1 MSDAFADAIKLQQQ
15 MLDAQKASI
24 ADTRATLEQASRDIA
39 EANLEAMKAWARV
52 WNVWL

>member
-1 MSDAFADAIKLQQQ
+1 MSDAFADAIKLQRR

-24 ADTRATLEQASRDIA
+24 ADARATLETAGRDIA
-39 EANLEAMKAWARV
+39 EANLEAMKAWARL

>member
-1 MSDAFADAIKLQQQ
+1 MSDAFTTAIKLQRQ
-15 MLDAQKASI
+15 MIDAQTASI
-24 ADTRATLEQASRDIA
+24 ADTRARMEQAGRDIA